1 MSHSPP
7 SLAGML
13 LVSHPH
19 LRDKHFC
26 ATVLLMHNHDTAG
39 ALGVVVNRPYG
50 RSLGQLQ
57 PDFASTSLSGVPLF
71 EGGPVSTDRLAFGG
85 WCFTTAGQV
94 EVRFGMGQEE
104 AIELAKDS
112 RFLIQ
117 AYIGYAGWSAGQLE
131 HELRMNAWVVC
142 PFTPEFADFEGEQL
156 WKKLLEH
163 HRPDLRLEADSPEDK
178 GLN

>member
-1 MSHSPP
+1 MSQFPP
-7 SLAGML
+7 SLAGSL

-19 LRDKHFC
+19 LRDQNFC
-26 ATVLLMHNHDTAG
+26 ETVVLMHSHNEAG

-57 PDFASTSLSGVPLF
+57 PDFTTSPLARVPVF
-71 EGGPVSTDRLAFGG
+71 EGGPVARDRLAFGG
-85 WCFTTAGQV
+85 WRLAEQGQV
-94 EVRFGMGQEE
+94 EVRFGMQQEE
-104 AIELAKDS
+104 ATQLAMDS
-112 RFLIQ
+112 RFIIH
-117 AYIGYAGWSAGQLE
+117 AYIGYSGWSPGQLE

-142 PFTPEFADFEGEQL
+142 PFTPEFAEFEGEQL